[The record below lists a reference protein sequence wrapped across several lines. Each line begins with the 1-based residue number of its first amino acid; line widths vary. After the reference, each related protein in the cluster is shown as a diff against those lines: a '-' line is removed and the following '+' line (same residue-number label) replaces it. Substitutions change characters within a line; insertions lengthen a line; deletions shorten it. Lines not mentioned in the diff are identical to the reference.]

1 MLDTITRYLSAIPAE
16 TDRRALLTV
25 FKAIGDRLSCQSHS
39 SAGLEIAAG
48 GSTVAQVGSGST
60 WHGVVQGI
68 SLTKA
73 AGTDMPALSG
83 TITAASF
90 NVFCFFIDS
99 AGTVTSA
106 MGTEGTTRALLKFPA
121 IPEGKAMIGY
131 LVVTKSDGA
140 FTGGT
145 TALDAANVTT
155 LYVNVLGAFDPS
167 VLL

>member
-1 MLDTITRYLSAIPAE
+1 MIDTLTRYLSGVGSE
-16 TDRRALLTV
+16 RDRANLRAVL
-25 FKAIGDRLSCQSHS
+25 APIADRLSCQSHS
-39 SAGLEIAAG
+39 SAGLEITAG
-48 GSTVAQVGSGST
+48 GGTTAQIGSTST
-60 WHGVVQGI
+60 WHGVVKGI

-83 TITAASF
+83 VITADSF

-106 MGTEGTTRALLKFPA
+106 MGTEGTTRALVKFPA

-131 LVVTKSDGA
+131 LVVTHNA
-140 FTGGT
+140 TFTGGT
-145 TALDAANVTT
+145 TALDTATT